1 MSRNKI
7 IIHILRFVVF
17 VLIQGLVLNHVNIY
31 GYINPL
37 LYVMFILLLPF
48 EMSRPLTL
56 ILAFLLGYSVD
67 LFSGTP
73 GMHAA
78 ASVFVA
84 FLRPYFI
91 NTIMKR
97 EEDEVDSEP
106 TLSAIGFRKMLYFSI
121 VLVLI
126 HHLVFFFI
134 EAFRIS
140 EILQT
145 TIRALLSSVFTIL
158 MIVLIQFL
166 FFSKS
171 KTRSKFKR

>member
-1 MSRNKI
+1 MIN
-7 IIHILRFVVF
+7 ILRFVAF
-17 VLIQGLVLNHVNIY
+17 VLIQGLILNHVNIN
-31 GYINPL
+31 GYLNPL

-48 EMSRPLTL
+48 DMSRPLTL
-56 ILAFLLGYSVD
+56 ILAFLLGYAVD

-84 FLRPYFI
+84 FVRPYFMDAI
-91 NTIMKR
+91 LKHD
-97 EEDEVDSEP
+97 EEETGNEP
-106 TLSAIGFRKMLYFSI
+106 TIRVIGFRKVVYYNG

-126 HHLVFFFI
+126 HHMIFFFI

-140 EILQT
+140 EFLQT
-145 TIRALLSSVFTIL
+145 MVRALLSSVITIAL
-158 MIVLIQFL
+158 IIVIQFL

-171 KTRSKFKR
+171 KTRSGLWR